1 MASSH
6 SYPVAIIGGGPVG
19 LSSSILLS
27 LRGIS
32 HILFER
38 HSDTSIHPKACGI
51 NQRTSEIFRGMGIED
66 EIYRH
71 SGPPEVTGRTAWYTS
86 LGEDGKEIASR
97 DAWGGGQ
104 YAEEYKSFSPSRYC
118 ILPQIRL
125 DPILKRR
132 AIELNPRGIR
142 YGADVREIRNEGQRV
157 KITSIID
164 GEEVIFE
171 ARFALVADGGRM
183 FTDQFGVKWLGEG
196 NLFDMVTA
204 HFRSPL
210 RSLHPDPRNFLT
222 WFSSPEMGGSMRT
235 GYLYQIGPWPST
247 RPENDEWVFACG
259 IIESDPAQFDQVTML
274 ERLRKTLAIPDLPV
288 EMLSFSHWTVNC
300 LYAER
305 WRIGNV
311 FLVGDSAHRIPPW
324 GALGMNSGIQDAQNL
339 VWKLELALKD
349 EARYNKLLNTY
360 ETERLDV
367 GRRVGLISLHNMRSH
382 SNVIDKALGV
392 SVEQSVEQNKKAAA
406 EYFDSDHPNYAAKRA
421 AMDRAQRILDTEFKA
436 PGFEVGWFYPSAD
449 INHEG
454 GDTHGG
460 QQLPDGTL
468 ESEFYFQSTIPGH
481 HLPHVWLEKNGQRI
495 AIRDLVALS
504 KLILIVERP
513 ISETMMDDRVVIEV
527 INAKNWLDMDGKW
540 RKTCGVTSSGGV
552 LVRPD
557 GIVAWRG
564 ELHGL
569 SLPDWKALI
578 DKVLHVTEAV

>member
-6 SYPVAIIGGGPVG
+6 SYPIAIIGGGPVG

-27 LRGIS
+27 LRGIP

-51 NQRTSEIFRGMGIED
+51 NQRTSEIFRTMGIED
-66 EIYRH
+66 EVYRH
-71 SGPPEVTGRTAWYTS
+71 AGPPEVTGRTAWYTS

-104 YAEEYKSFSPSRYC
+104 YAEEYESFSPCRYC

-125 DPILKRR
+125 EPILKRR
-132 AIELNPRGIR
+132 AVELNPEGIQ
-142 YGADVREIRNEGQRV
+142 YGAAVREVRNEGRNV
-157 KITSIID
+157 KITSVIN
-164 GEEVIFE
+164 GEEELFE
-171 ARFALVADGGRM
+171 ACFALIADGGRM
-183 FTDQFGVKWLGEG
+183 FTDQFGVKWLGES

-222 WFSSPEMGGSMRT
+222 WFSSPEMGGSTRT

-247 RPENDEWVFACG
+247 RPETDEWVFACG
-259 IIESDPAQFDQVTML
+259 IIESDPAEFDEATML

-300 LYAER
+300 LYAEQ

-339 VWKLELALKD
+339 VWKLDLALKD
-349 EARYNKLLNTY
+349 VVRYNALLNTY

-367 GRRVGLISLHNMRSH
+367 GRRVGLTSLHNMRSH
-382 SNVIDKALGV
+382 SSVIDKALGV
-392 SVEQSVEQNKKAAA
+392 SAEQSAEQNEKAAA
-406 EYFDSDHPNYAAKRA
+406 EYFDSDHPNYPAKRA
-421 AMDRAQRILDTEFKA
+421 AMERAQKILDTEFKA

-454 GDTHGG
+454 GSTHGG

-504 KLILIVERP
+504 KLTLIVESP
-513 ISETMMDDRVVIEV
+513 ISETLLDDRVEIEV
-527 INAKNWLDMDGKW
+527 INAANCFDTDGKW
-540 RKTCGVTSSGGV
+540 RKICGVTLIGGV

-564 ELHGL
+564 ELHNL
-569 SLPDWKALI
+569 SLPNWKALI
-578 DKVLHVTEAV
+578 DKVLHVTEAI